1 MSSSVNRIVN
11 YHINRL
17 KDKRPE
23 IRLEAIREL
32 ELLADPAALEPLK
45 DLFDADS
52 NTEVKKAAQ
61 SAGRSIFL
69 KNQSASSD

>member
-1 MSSSVNRIVN
+1 MAVKRVVQ

-32 ELLADPAALEPLK
+32 ELLGDTDALEPLREC
-45 DLFDADS
+45 FDNDDDKA
-52 NTEVKKAAQ
+52 VRKAAQ
-61 SAGRSIFL
+61 QAGRTIFL
-69 KNQSASSD
+69 NSQNGSSPAT

>member
-23 IRLEAIREL
+23 VRLEAIREL

-45 DLFDADS
+45 IVFENDS

-69 KNQSASSD
+69 KNQTASSD